1 MVKDPYLDN
10 FKKLKVPEV
19 AKAVGSFAKKNEQNL
34 VGTASRF
41 LKKVHNPA
49 SDYKD
54 LVLNFAKTPLGEKMG
69 KPIRDKLLPI
79 VTSTNGG
86 GFPKGLRHYIWQTYR
101 GGAIQDPVGWG
112 LPQ

>member
-10 FKKLKVPEV
+10 FKKLKMPEV

-41 LKKVHNPA
+41 LKKVHNPVT
-49 SDYKD
+49 DYKNLIISLGKNSPGVREKLMP
-54 LVLNFAKTPLGEKMG
+54 LVTTK
-69 KPIRDKLLPI
+69 
-79 VTSTNGG
+79 SGG
-86 GFPKGLRHYIWQTYR
+86 GFPKGLNHYRWQTYR